1 MNLDDFQPIRYREN
15 RSRNIYGRLNEFLFV
30 HRFPMQIPRRSKLK
44 AARNGELYL
53 LCRAYFR
60 AHGIFI
66 NLLLLSPLG
75 RADFFA
81 RGTLLR
87 SIPVAKYDRIF
98 QKFSTENCRS
108 EEGRY
113 YSR

>member
-1 MNLDDFQPIRYREN
+1 MSFYSFIAL
-15 RSRNIYGRLNEFLFV
+15 
-30 HRFPMQIPRRSKLK
+30 PMQIPRRSKLK
-44 AARNGELYL
+44 AGRNGELYL

-81 RGTLLR
+81 GYVYRCYTA
-87 SIPVAKYDRIF
+87 SPVARYTTGFFKNSARGIAVV
-98 QKFSTENCRS
+98 KKVVITRGKGW
-108 EEGRY
+108 GRK
-113 YSR
+113 

>member
-1 MNLDDFQPIRYREN
+1 
-15 RSRNIYGRLNEFLFV
+15 
-30 HRFPMQIPRRSKLK
+30 MQIPRRSKLK

-66 NLLLLSPLG
+66 NLLLLSTLV

-81 RGTLLR
+81 GVRLLLLR
-87 SIPVAKYDRIF
+87 GIRAAKYTTGFFKNSARGIAVV
-98 QKFSTENCRS
+98 KKVVITRGKGWGWE
-108 EEGRY
+108 
-113 YSR
+113 